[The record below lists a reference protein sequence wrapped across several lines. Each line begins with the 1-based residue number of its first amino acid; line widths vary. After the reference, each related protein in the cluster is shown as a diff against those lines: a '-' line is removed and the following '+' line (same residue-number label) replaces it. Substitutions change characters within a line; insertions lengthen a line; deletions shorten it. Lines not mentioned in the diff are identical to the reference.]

1 MKSNENNKRR
11 IYDKV
16 SKTWYEVTPE
26 QYAEFDR
33 FRTNK
38 RKREQ
43 YHGRCMCP
51 RQKWWLCDGMC
62 DDCEFH
68 APGDTLSL
76 NKPVSN
82 SEGDEV
88 TLADTLV
95 DPSPSPEDIICDMD
109 ELKHLFK
116 DLEELMPEAFQI
128 GRLRED
134 GKTDGE
140 IAEIIKIKRT
150 TFRSQIDRA
159 AYILA
164 KKYPDHFL
172 LMISEKKESDP
183 FPYSRK
189 QTTAYRAYKESIENE
204 SSIFECSD
212 LPWESDMKDFVE
224 TLTSSGLR
232 EFAVT
237 DHSTALMSGL
247 HALEANGCKVSGLC
261 KVMEK
266 ATGKKR
272 DTTKNGILIILP
284 QGGCE

>member
-1 MKSNENNKRR
+1 MKSKENNPKR

-26 QYAEFDR
+26 QYTEFDR

-43 YHGRCMCP
+43 YHKRCMCP
-51 RQKWWLCDGMC
+51 RSKWWLCDGMC

-76 NKPVSN
+76 DKPVSN

-95 DPSPSPEDIICDMD
+95 DPAPTPEELICEMD
-109 ELKHLFK
+109 ELEHLFE
-116 DLEELMPEAFQI
+116 DLAKLLPEAFQI
-128 GRLRED
+128 GKLRED

-159 AYILA
+159 AAILA
-164 KKYPDHFL
+164 KKYPDHFN
-172 LMISEKKESDP
+172 I
-183 FPYSRK
+183 
-189 QTTAYRAYKESIENE
+189 
-204 SSIFECSD
+204 
-212 LPWESDMKDFVE
+212 
-224 TLTSSGLR
+224 
-232 EFAVT
+232 
-237 DHSTALMSGL
+237 
-247 HALEANGCKVSGLC
+247 
-261 KVMEK
+261 
-266 ATGKKR
+266 
-272 DTTKNGILIILP
+272 
-284 QGGCE
+284 